1 MKTILDNLNWRY
13 ATKKFDSTKKLSNE
27 NLNTLL
33 EATRLTASSYG
44 LQPYHIYVIENE
56 EIRTRLRKV
65 SYDQPQ
71 ITDASHLIVLANK
84 PTFND
89 TLIDDYIE
97 NIMVVRGLSKDD
109 LKEFSQ
115 TMKSTLLDLPDAQK
129 GAWTS
134 NQAYIVLGNLMTV
147 AANMQIDACPME
159 GFDNEQYNE
168 ILGLSDK
175 GLNAAVVLAVGY
187 RSKEDETQ
195 NHRKVRY
202 SKEQIITHIN

>member
-33 EATRLTASSYG
+33 EAARLTASSYG

>member
-33 EATRLTASSYG
+33 EAARLTASSYG

-89 TLIDDYIE
+89 TFIDDYIE

-168 ILGLSDK
+168 ILGLSDI

>member
-33 EATRLTASSYG
+33 EAARLTASSYG

-129 GAWTS
+129 SAWTS